1 MVQSLWKT
9 VWGCLKKLNIELL
22 YDPAIL
28 LLGIIPKKNS
38 NSKRYIHPDV
48 HSSINY
54 KSQDMEAT

>member
-38 NSKRYIHPDV
+38 NSKRYIQPNV
-48 HSSINY
+48 HSNINY
-54 KSQDMEAT
+54 KSQDTEAT